1 MVRPGDWHLRA
12 DSDDDDDDIPEEYRH
27 TKDSILWCIE
37 ATPTMLAPMLSPASS
52 TQAGPTPSRSV
63 RPSATQSLD
72 WNGPPARSKMEE
84 CLRCAYAM
92 MRRRVISSP
101 KDLVSIMIWN
111 CENKGTSETRSE
123 DGCHILLDVQP
134 ITAHNI
140 RMVKELLE
148 KAQED
153 EDYLSQL
160 FKPIEGG
167 NAIGNALTNANGM
180 FRERSPTAQN
190 RIFWVT
196 DNDDPLAGEEQ
207 LYGPIRKRREDL
219 REMGYEIEPF
229 FVPPTSDTEFDLEKF
244 YGEFIALDSDEGEP
258 TEWPVVSKSLRTALD
273 GMIASL
279 RTKEAVKR
287 VSFKI
292 PFVLGK
298 DLSIGIV
305 GYNLIGEETK
315 RLPTKVD
322 LSTAAGVEVITK
334 TVYKD
339 QDTGAELDRKTEV
352 KKYFQVGRAD
362 FERGTQASKLFFSDA
377 DIRKV
382 KTLGR
387 PPSLKLL
394 GFKPREG
401 HLKVW
406 ETIKHSYFAYPDE
419 DRYSGSTRTFASLL
433 KTMVKKDVVGYASF
447 IPRTTSKPQVVLLLP
462 QAEKL
467 SPAGVQVAP
476 PGIHLCQLPFADD
489 MRELG
494 VDMTQT
500 VMHPYGEDSDEEP
513 EQPEVDLC
521 KKIISYMRKPYN
533 PDLYPNPALN
543 FLYET
548 LAAVALNEDLPEPD
562 DRTVPAYE
570 TIEQRVGKYMRQLR
584 ELIPQDQVDSSRI
597 KVSNQKRAGGS
608 ASSSKMAG
616 AASPAD
622 EPAPDLSDFA
632 DELRETG
639 AKMTVAQLK
648 SALKLMGE
656 KTSGKKDEL
665 LERVV
670 AWLEERGLWAEE
682 AGPSKGG
689 KGGKKVEGSDEEM
702 GFGDDGDD
710 EEQEAKPHH
719 HKKKKK
725 RVVVDDEDDG

>member
-1 MVRPGDWHLRA
+1 MSSSYAQNWYKSVD
-12 DSDDDDDDIPEEYRH
+12 DSDDDDDIPEEYRH

-37 ATPTMLAPMLSPASS
+37 ATPTMLAPLLSADSP
-52 TQAGPTPSRSV
+52 GWDPSKPNPSGSA
-63 RPSATQSLD
+63 RPSATQNLD
-72 WNGPPARSKMEE
+72 WSGPPAKSKMEE

-101 KDLVSIMIWN
+101 KDLVSILIWN
-111 CENKGTSETRSE
+111 CDSKGTGETRAE
-123 DGCHILLDVQP
+123 DGCHVLLDVQP

-140 RMVKELLE
+140 RTLKEILE

-153 EDYLSQL
+153 ETFLVEL
-160 FKPIEGG
+160 FKPVVGA
-167 NAIGNALTNANGM
+167 NAIGSALAMANSM

-196 DNDDPLAGEEQ
+196 DNDDPLSGEEQ
-207 LYGPIRKRREDL
+207 LYGPISKRREDL

-229 FVPPTSDTEFDLEKF
+229 FVPPTFDHDFDLEKF
-244 YGEFIALDSDEGEP
+244 YGDFIALDSDEGEP
-258 TEWPVVSKSLRTALD
+258 TAWPVVSKSLRIALD

-322 LSTAAGVEVITK
+322 LSTAEGVEVVTK

-339 QDTGAELDRKTEV
+339 QDTGALLDRKSEV

-362 FERGTQASKLFFSDA
+362 IERGTQASKLFFTDA

-401 HLKVW
+401 HLRVW
-406 ETIKHSYFAYPDE
+406 ETIKHSYFIYPDE
-419 DRYSGSTRTFASLL
+419 ERYSGSTRTFASLL
-433 KTMVKKDVVGYASF
+433 KTMVSKDVVGYASF

-467 SPAGVQVAP
+467 SDAGVQVAP
-476 PGIHLCQLPFADD
+476 PGIHLVQLPFADD

-494 VDMTQT
+494 VDSTLT
-500 VMHPYGEDSDEEP
+500 VMRPYGEDDDEEP

-521 KKIISYMRKPYN
+521 KKIISYMRKPYD
-533 PDLYPNPALN
+533 PDLFPNPALN
-543 FLYET
+543 FFYET

-570 TIEQRVGKYMRQLR
+570 TIDQRVGKYIRQLR
-584 ELIPQDQVDSSRI
+584 TLVPQDEHDPSR
-597 KVSNQKRAGGS
+597 VQTSNKKRIGGTG
-608 ASSSKMAG
+608 SSKN
-616 AASPAD
+616 AAIDAD
-622 EPAPDLSDFA
+622 EPAPDLSEFVA
-632 DELRETG
+632 DLRQQG
-639 AKMTVAQLK
+639 AKMTVATLK
-648 SALKLMGE
+648 STLKLMGQP
-656 KTSGKKDEL
+656 TSGKKDDLIARATAYLREH
-665 LERVV
+665 
-670 AWLEERGLWAEE
+670 GLWEEE
-682 AGPSKGG
+682 ASASK
-689 KGGKKVEGSDEEM
+689 KGKKGVKKDGSDDEM
-702 GFGDDGDD
+702 ALGGDDDD
-710 EEQEAKPHH
+710 DEAKPHR
-719 HKKKKK
+719 KKKQK
-725 RVVVDDEDDG
+725 RVVLDEDDD